1 MHESAMH
8 DWQAYVRRHLP
19 PLTVSPEREHEIVS
33 ELALQLDQAYQDA
46 LAGGQSEQQAL
57 SHAQGQ
63 IRSWSDLARDINS
76 AELQA
81 APSSDKP
88 RLLAGVTGDVRYA
101 LRFLRRNPMF
111 AVLAVFT
118 LAFGIGGNTAI
129 FTLVDAL
136 AIHSLPYRDPGS
148 LIAIETRKAQQ
159 PEVEAWTSALD
170 LFDLRDHNQSFS
182 AIVGVSPI
190 WNVVMTGRGPAE
202 QLNSLF
208 ASAGFFPMLGV
219 NAALGRTFQAQEDQ
233 RATPSHVVVLS
244 HSLWQRHFGG
254 SRDALGASLV
264 LDDSSYTVIGVLPAN
279 FRYAGEP
286 VAGTA
291 TDIDAWFPLS
301 ANPLASS
308 ERGLRFLKVVGRLRD
323 GVTLEQAQDE
333 IHRLGTALTAQYPAT
348 NQGFSYDVQA
358 LSRQVTGRFRTAMLL
373 LLGAIAFVLLMACAN
388 VANLLLARA
397 AARNREI
404 SVRVALGASRF
415 RLLRQLL
422 TEGLVL
428 AVLGGGLGLGV
439 AYVTLALLIR
449 TGPEA
454 LVRTSPIQLDSRA
467 LAFTTVAVLLSAI
480 LAGLPPAWKMLRG
493 DIHGGLR
500 ESSRGLT
507 AASHRLRSA
516 LVVVQVSAALIL
528 LVGAGLLVRSFQRLL
543 DVDPGFQARHVATI
557 STLIYSAART
567 PEERTAVWR
576 QFRDRLA
583 ALPGVVSVGAV
594 SRLPLMGSNLGSWL
608 YREGQIAPHQPGFD
622 VEYRVATPSYFATM
636 GIPLL
641 AGRLFD
647 EHDDSNPAIA
657 VINQTAARRIWPGEN
672 PVGQRIKLG
681 PTPETEPWVTVIG
694 VVGDVRHS
702 GIDIAP
708 LPELYRPYALNPLI
722 SPILV
727 IRTAGDPEP
736 MLGALGE
743 TVRSVSSQ
751 MPAYNVYA
759 MQDLVERSTAERRFV
774 MLLLGGFAAM
784 ALLLA
789 AVGIYGTVSQA
800 VTQRTAEIGLR
811 MALGASPA
819 AALSLVFRYGL
830 RLTLAGIAVGAV
842 TAIALTRLMTKLLFE
857 VRPLDPP
864 AFAAAAITLMAF
876 ALLACYLPARRA
888 TRVDPLTALRQDN

>member
-1 MHESAMH
+1 MH
-8 DWQAYVRRHLP
+8 DWHAYVRRHLP

-46 LAGGQSEQQAL
+46 LTGGQSEEQAL

-63 IRSWSDLARDINS
+63 VRSWSDLAREINS

-81 APSSDKP
+81 ASSSDKQ
-88 RLLAGVTGDVRYA
+88 RLLSGVAGDLRYA
-101 LRFLRRNPMF
+101 LRFLRRNPVF
-111 AVLAVFT
+111 AIIAVFT

-129 FTLVDAL
+129 FTLVDAV
-136 AIHSLPYRDPGS
+136 AIHSLPYRHPGR
-148 LIAIETRKAQQ
+148 LMAIETRKAQQ

-182 AIVGVSPI
+182 NIVGVSPI
-190 WNVVMTGRGPAE
+190 WNVVLTGRGPAE
-202 QLNSLF
+202 RLNALYI
-208 ASAGFFPMLGV
+208 SAGFFPMLGV
-219 NAALGRTFQAQEDQ
+219 NAAVGRTFQAQEDQ
-233 RATPSHVVVLS
+233 RTAPWRVVVLS
-244 HSLWQRHFGG
+244 HSFWQRQFGG
-254 SRDALGASLV
+254 SHGALGASLV
-264 LDDSSYTVIGVLPAN
+264 LDDNSYTVVGVLPAN

-308 ERGLRFLKVVGRLRD
+308 ARGLRFLKVVGRLRD

-333 IHRLGTALTAQYPAT
+333 IHRLGTALTARYPAT
-348 NQGFSYDVQA
+348 NRGFSYDLQA
-358 LSRQVTGRFRTAMLL
+358 LSLQVTGRFRTAMLL

-428 AVLGGGLGLGV
+428 AAMGGVLGLGV
-439 AYVTLALLIR
+439 AYAVVALLIR
-449 TGPEA
+449 IGPEA

-467 LAFTTVAVLLSAI
+467 LVFTMAAVLLSAI

-500 ESSRGLT
+500 ESSRSLT

-516 LVVVQVSAALIL
+516 LVVIQVSAALIL

-557 STLIYSAART
+557 STLVYSGAHT
-567 PEERTAVWR
+567 PAERTAVWH

-583 ALPGVVSVGAV
+583 VVPGVISVGAV

-608 YREGQIAPHQPGFD
+608 YREGQIAAQQPGFD
-622 VEYRVATPSYFATM
+622 IEYRVATPSYFATM
-636 GIPLL
+636 GIPLR

-647 EHDDSNPAIA
+647 EHDDSNPEVA
-657 VINQTAARRIWPGEN
+657 VINQTAAHRIWPGED

-681 PTPETEPWVTVIG
+681 STPETEPWVTVIG
-694 VVGDVRHS
+694 VVGDVRHN
-702 GIDIAP
+702 GIDVAP
-708 LPELYRPYALNPLI
+708 LPELYRPYALNPLV

-736 MLGALGE
+736 MLGVLSE
-743 TVRSVSSQ
+743 RVRSVSSE
-751 MPAYNVYA
+751 MPAYNAYS

-789 AVGIYGTVSQA
+789 SVGIYGTVSQA

-811 MALGASPA
+811 MALGASPS

-842 TAIALTRLMTKLLFE
+842 AAVALTRLMEKLLFE
-857 VRPLDPP
+857 VRPLDPA
-864 AFAAAAITLMAF
+864 AFAAAAITLVAF